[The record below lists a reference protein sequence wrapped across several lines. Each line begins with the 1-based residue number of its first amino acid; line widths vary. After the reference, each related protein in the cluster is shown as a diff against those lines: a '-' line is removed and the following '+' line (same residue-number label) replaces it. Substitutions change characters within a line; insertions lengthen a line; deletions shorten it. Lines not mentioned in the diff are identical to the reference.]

1 MPCCIC
7 GQEGLS
13 YREYMNAT
21 AWTICEDCRTRRD
34 VTQHLTEQEEYREPD
49 PCDVAEREADEYVAA
64 AI

>member
-7 GQEGLS
+7 GQESLS

-21 AWTICEDCRTRRD
+21 SWFVCDVCRQKVD
-34 VTQHLTEQEEYREPD
+34 NAQVLTEQAEYLEPD